1 MYDVADLHATPSGRT
16 LRDDGERREIE
27 TLARLEKDL
36 LMRADLTLCVSEPLV
51 ERVSPY
57 SRSVRL
63 VPNGAD
69 WHRYI
74 TATPD
79 LPRSGQVKVGY
90 VGTLA
95 PRFDVELVAAVARA
109 RPDWTIELVGPTL
122 PFVDVSS
129 LASLPNVELTG
140 EIPFEAVPAKL
151 ATFDVCLLPLR
162 EIDFAYYC
170 SPIQVFDYLAAGKP
184 VVSTPIGQLEGWR
197 GLVHIA
203 RGADAFVQS
212 IETALGQRTSLHF
225 IERRVFAARN
235 SWDVRVKQSSMR
247 SRRLASCSV
256 TTRHVRGPRR
266 ERPAD
271 LSREP
276 RRRPHRGVAAALSE
290 ARRRLVSSDLPTA
303 AARRTNASSSSLTA
317 IRFRSPTPTLGPF
330 DPFEKRDRLAW
341 GLAKLGAGWIV
352 LVDSDEFLELPYR
365 SLSAHGQRD
374 ALARG
379 RLSSGTD
386 ASTLRLGRRRSS
398 QRASPF
404 VAYPWCSVDLYAD
417 LDNRRR

>member
-1 MYDVADLHATPSGRT
+1 MRARMSTSPPLIVCLSSTDWSFLRYRKQHLMERLSQRADVVYVNPPRAVKAQEWPFRQRTRQLSSRLWVHEPFVMPGMRRSSIAKHITYGWLAARLEQWRRGRQCVLWLYSPHGLAFADLLRPDHVVYDVADLHTTPSGRT

-51 ERVSPY
+51 ERVSQY

-235 SWDVRVKQSSMR
+235 SWDVRVKQVIDALSSIGV
-247 SRRLASCSV
+247 LLDDDTA
-256 TTRHVRGPRR
+256 R
-266 ERPAD
+266 ER
-271 LSREP
+271 
-276 RRRPHRGVAAALSE
+276 AAA
-290 ARRRLVSSDLPTA
+290 
-303 AARRTNASSSSLTA
+303 
-317 IRFRSPTPTLGPF
+317 
-330 DPFEKRDRLAW
+330 
-341 GLAKLGAGWIV
+341 
-352 LVDSDEFLELPYR
+352 
-365 SLSAHGQRD
+365 
-374 ALARG
+374 
-379 RLSSGTD
+379 
-386 ASTLRLGRRRSS
+386 
-398 QRASPF
+398 
-404 VAYPWCSVDLYAD
+404 
-417 LDNRRR
+417 